1 MTLQNK
7 EIKNISDQKRKFSIN
22 PMSYPILY
30 SFKRC
35 PYAMRAR
42 MALQIAEIKCEIRE
56 IRLSNKPEHMLEVSP
71 KGTVPIL
78 ILEDKVI
85 DESYDIVNWIIEE
98 SNIFNDNLGSEQID
112 LTESLIK
119 RFDDE
124 FKYHLDRYKYA
135 TRYENTDSEFHRAK
149 CLKILIDLE
158 TIVSKGKWMFGEKL
172 NKLDISILHFIRQ
185 FRIANPEWFDSLE
198 EISRIKNILK
208 NYLDSEEFKKV
219 MFKYDEWQ
227 LGAKP
232 VYFPQT

>member
-1 MTLQNK
+1 
-7 EIKNISDQKRKFSIN
+7 
-22 PMSYPILY
+22 MSYPILY

-42 MALQIAEIKCEIRE
+42 MALYLAEIKCEIRE
-56 IRLSNKPEHMLEVSP
+56 IRLSNKPEHMLEISP

-85 DESYDIVNWIIEE
+85 DESYDIVNWVIKKHD
-98 SNIFNDNLGSEQID
+98 IFNDNLRSDQIN

-119 RFDDE
+119 IFDEE
-124 FKYHLDRYKYA
+124 FKYHLDRYKYS
-135 TRYENTDSEFHRAK
+135 TRYENTDSDFHRAE

-158 TIVSKGKWMFGEKL
+158 IITSDSKWIFGEKL
-172 NKLDISILHFIRQ
+172 NKLDISILPFIRQ

-198 EISRIKNILK
+198 EISKIKKILN
-208 NYLDSEEFKKV
+208 NYLDSEEFKKI

-227 LGAKP
+227 LGSKP
-232 VYFPQT
+232 TFFPST

>member
-1 MTLQNK
+1 M
-7 EIKNISDQKRKFSIN
+7 DQKKKSSIS

-42 MALQIAEIKCEIRE
+42 MALYLAEIKCEIRE
-56 IRLSNKPEHMLEVSP
+56 IRLSNKPEHMLEISP

-85 DESYDIVNWIIEE
+85 DESYDIVNWVIKKHD
-98 SNIFNDNLGSEQID
+98 IFNDNLRSDQIN

-119 RFDDE
+119 IFDEE
-124 FKYHLDRYKYA
+124 FKYHLDRYKYS
-135 TRYENTDSEFHRAK
+135 TRYENTDSDFHRAE

-158 TIVSKGKWMFGEKL
+158 IITSDSKWIFGEKL
-172 NKLDISILHFIRQ
+172 NKLDISILPFIRQ
-185 FRIANPEWFDSLE
+185 FRIANPGWFDSLE
-198 EISRIKNILK
+198 EISKIKKILN
-208 NYLDSEEFKKV
+208 NYLDSEEFKKI

-227 LGAKP
+227 LGSKP
-232 VYFPQT
+232 IFFPSI